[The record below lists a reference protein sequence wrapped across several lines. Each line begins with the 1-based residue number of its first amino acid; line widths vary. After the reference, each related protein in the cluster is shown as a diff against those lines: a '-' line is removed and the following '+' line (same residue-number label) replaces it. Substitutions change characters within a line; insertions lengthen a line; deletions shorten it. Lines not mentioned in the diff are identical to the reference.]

1 MPRRPRRNHTPAFKA
16 QVALAA
22 IKGDRTLAQLAEQFD
37 VHPNQITRDGRVAQP
52 FGFRPHRSGHA
63 DFPHPALPKDNLRHA
78 ARTVQG

>member
-1 MPRRPRRNHTPAFKA
+1 MKNLLTILVLLGCLSAHARADFNGIDLSTMCVSNNPAIRD
-16 QVALAA
+16 Q
-22 IKGDRTLAQLAEQFD
+22 G
-37 VHPNQITRDGRVAQP
+37 DGRVAQP